1 MKVVVLGGAGF
12 VGVNIAEKLL
22 AEGHEVHLF
31 DRIDLPGGATE
42 AFSALPGKYTLTKGD
57 VGDTTAIR
65 QAIAPGVDAV
75 VLGAAVTADAARE
88 TRDPQGI
95 LQVNLMA
102 LAPVLEACRDAGV
115 SRIVNLSS
123 AAVYGHAAMGD
134 ADVDE
139 DTAPE
144 PAGLYG
150 ITKFG
155 SEMIGERLAQLWS
168 LDFVNLRLSAVFGP
182 WERATG
188 QRDTTS
194 APFQIT
200 EAARLGEPALLE
212 RPGERDWVYGS
223 DVADAVSL
231 VLQVPALKHRVYN
244 VSSPWRWSALAWGQA
259 FAAGHPGFECR
270 LATAGETPTIALHS
284 AADRASLSTAR
295 LRHELGWSAR
305 HDLARSAAHL
315 ETWCRRFT
323 PASKESP

>member
-22 AEGHEVHLF
+22 GEGHEVHLF
-31 DRIDLPGGATE
+31 DRIDLPPAAHA
-42 AFSALPGKYTLTKGD
+42 AFAALPGRYTLTRGD
-57 VGDTTAIR
+57 VGDTAAIR
-65 QAIAPGVDAV
+65 QAVGPGVDAV

-115 SRIVNLSS
+115 RRIVNLSS
-123 AAVYGHAAMGD
+123 AAVYGHAAMGV
-134 ADVDE
+134 AEVDE
-139 DTAPE
+139 DTPPR

-168 LDFVNLRLSAVFGP
+168 LDFVSLRLSAVFGP

-188 QRDTTS
+188 LRDTTS

-200 EAARLGEPALLE
+200 EAARLGQAALLE
-212 RPGERDWVYGS
+212 RPGERDWVYGT
-223 DVADAVSL
+223 DVADAVL
-231 VLQVPALKHRVYN
+231 AVLQAPSLHHRVYN

-259 FAAGHPGFECR
+259 FAAQRPGFECR
-270 LATAGETPTIALHS
+270 LADGVETPTIALHS
-284 AADRASLSTAR
+284 ASDRARLSTAR
-295 LRHELGWSAR
+295 LCAELGWSAYY
-305 HDLARSAAHL
+305 DLARSAAHL

-323 PASKESP
+323 TASEELP